1 MLPFEE
7 GAPRGIVVERSLLA
21 RGANRQ
27 ASPAVFALG
36 GLQLRK
42 KGRGNNFGSCAI
54 KVDLDSLR
62 KFLVLLPEE
71 DRPISGG
78 LKKDLVDTLL
88 VDCGSVVIVTVS
100 ANTLHFKPFQSFPPS
115 ISLLY
120 TPAFKLRDISCA
132 SKPDMTL

>member
-1 MLPFEE
+1 M
-7 GAPRGIVVERSLLA
+7 ERSLLA

-36 GLQLRK
+36 GLRLRK
-42 KGRGNNFGSCAI
+42 EGWGNNFGSCAI
-54 KVDLDSLR
+54 KVVLDSLR

-71 DRPISGG
+71 NRPISGG
-78 LKKDLVDTLL
+78 LRKDLVDTLL
-88 VDCGSVVIVTVS
+88 VDCGSVVTLTVS

-115 ISLLY
+115 ISHLY

-132 SKPDMTL
+132 RKPDMAL